1 MSFFNSLITRSLLG
15 GFLLLLSILAMN
27 TGHQW
32 SRDLQSS
39 TTVWQTKL
47 DTLTDELVKL
57 GHLAR
62 NYKDNAP
69 RDFVSYE
76 RDLAVFNGQFQ
87 AQLQA
92 LDTDYQLLERVTGQL
107 NNNPLFQWLNQD
119 DTAASVAMAQQ
130 QTVVQSW
137 QVFRADLNETLGDPD
152 QPRLEWGAEQIMARE
167 ESLFQQA
174 AELSKQ
180 VDTAALWIEQ
190 RNQNFNDTML
200 ILVALYVL
208 VSFATFLLFVIRPVV
223 RTAKAC
229 QEVSDGQYGLSVD
242 VTGSG
247 ETRQLQEAF
256 NELSARAALM
266 LDLVGQLS
274 RTGNITDKLNTILN
288 HSQTAL
294 GVNWVGFVELS
305 DDGAL
310 LSKSVP
316 VDLDRDWKH
325 RRVSLNKS
333 LGKQLSNIGKDEWL
347 DISNLAET
355 ALKHHD
361 ERFLR
366 ELHKHTNATH
376 VMGYGFT
383 CPKQHRFVLLFTT
396 RVEAG
401 FSHHQ
406 QELMRALAKL
416 MVNAVID
423 GMDNEAQ
430 TAAPAHAQT
439 GSVSDRSVSDQSA
452 DMNAEPEHNIV
463 DLSADIAALQSR

>member
-1 MSFFNSLITRSLLG
+1 MPFFNSLITRSVLG
-15 GFLLLLSILAMN
+15 GVLLLFSIIAMN
-27 TGHQW
+27 AGHQW
-32 SRDLQSS
+32 SRDLQGSAS
-39 TTVWQTKL
+39 VWQTKL
-47 DTLTDELVKL
+47 EVLTDDLGKL
-57 GHLAR
+57 SQLAM

-76 RDLAVFNGQFQ
+76 RDLAVFYGQFQ
-87 AQLQA
+87 RQLEA
-92 LDTDYQLLERVTGQL
+92 LDNDYRML
-107 NNNPLFQWLNQD
+107 NQVSNDLNANLLFQWFNQSESPAN
-119 DTAASVAMAQQ
+119 AALALQSN
-130 QTVVQSW
+130 VVQSW
-137 QVFRADLNETLGDPD
+137 NIFRSDLNETLGDPA
-152 QPRLEWGAEQIMARE
+152 QPRLEWGAEQILARE
-167 ESLFQQA
+167 DALFQQA
-174 AELSKQ
+174 ANLSNQ
-180 VDTAALWIEQ
+180 VITAGQWIEE

-200 ILVALYVL
+200 VLVAVYVL
-208 VSFATFLLFVIRPVV
+208 ISFATFLLFVIRPVV

-229 QEVSDGQYGLSVD
+229 MQVADGQYGLSVD

-288 HSQTAL
+288 HSQNAL

-316 VDLDRDWKH
+316 ADIDRDWKH

-333 LGKQLSNIGKDEWL
+333 LGKQLTSIGQDQWL
-347 DISNLAET
+347 DISNLAEM

-366 ELHKHTNATH
+366 ELHKHTDATH

-383 CPKQHRFVLLFTT
+383 CPRQHRFVLLFTT
-396 RVEAG
+396 RLESG
-401 FSHHQ
+401 FSQHQ
-406 QELMRALAKL
+406 QELMRALARL

-423 GMDNEAQ
+423 GMDNEPSSP
-430 TAAPAHAQT
+430 AATTHKIST
-439 GSVSDRSVSDQSA
+439 GSSVSQD
-452 DMNAEPEHNIV
+452 ETVV
-463 DLSADIAALQSR
+463 DLSADIDALQARS